1 MLSLPDL
8 FSLNSIDI
16 TYKKWQCTLY
26 EFTCYLTVGAFLVN
40 VFDMNDAFHLAEP
53 LLPNTN
59 LTAWVMAPMYVVS
72 YAIILLVVEIVK
84 KRKINNK

>member
-1 MLSLPDL
+1 M
-8 FSLNSIDI
+8 FKQIDI

-26 EFTCYLTVGAFLVN
+26 GFTCYLTVGAFLMN
-40 VFDMNDAFHLAEP
+40 VFDMSDAFHLAEP
-53 LLPNTN
+53 LLPDTS
-59 LTAWVMAPMYVVS
+59 LTTWVMAPMYVVS